1 MIDFIV
7 NTDVTRVIPAYT
19 TPTEGDKGHNLLL
32 SSKHVQDLRW
42 QYLGSAEG
50 QLRIFQNFRSIN

>member
-1 MIDFIV
+1 MLDFIV
-7 NTDVTRVIPAYT
+7 NTDVTRLIPAYT

-50 QLRIFQNFRSIN
+50 QLHILQDLRSNN